1 LLEVNH
7 LQAGY
12 GNLNVLWD
20 ISLSVQQGEFVA
32 LIGSNG
38 AGKTTT
44 LRAISGVISPTA
56 GEVLFMNK
64 PITGLAPHRISQ
76 QGLSYITEEL
86 NLFEGMTIQDNL
98 LLGAFTRKDG
108 RQVRASMEQVFD
120 LFPILKQRSS
130 QLAGTLSGG
139 ERRMLAI
146 GRGLMS
152 EPDLLMVDEP
162 SLGLAPIMVMSV
174 FQALR
179 ALHERG
185 VTLLLV
191 EQNVHNTLQIADKA
205 YVLEQ
210 GVVALQGSSAD
221 LLENVYLKET
231 YLGKR

>member
-1 LLEVNH
+1 MLEVNH

-12 GNLNVLWD
+12 GNLSVLWD
-20 ISLSVQQGEFVA
+20 VSLCVRQGEFVA

-44 LRAISGVISPTA
+44 LRAIAGVISPTA
-56 GEVLFMNK
+56 GEVRFK
-64 PITGLAPHRISQ
+64 DQPITGLAPHRISQ

-108 RQVRASMEQVFD
+108 RQVRASLEQVFD
-120 LFPILKQRSS
+120 LFPILKQRSA

-185 VTLLLV
+185 MTLLLV

-210 GVVALQGSSAD
+210 GAVALQGSSAE